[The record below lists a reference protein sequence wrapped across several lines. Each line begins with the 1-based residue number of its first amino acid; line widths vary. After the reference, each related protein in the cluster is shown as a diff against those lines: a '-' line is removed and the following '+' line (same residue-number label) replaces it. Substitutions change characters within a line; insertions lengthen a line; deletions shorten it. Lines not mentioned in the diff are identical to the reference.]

1 MCVYACRHEE
11 FQVCHSSL
19 LNLGVFFVACA
30 DAAWWSHVREFRD
43 ACHVC
48 EKFVEFLPWIRVSL
62 SNLKESVFTHQIERE
77 RGRSQREAKWKSGS
91 QRDLHALINSQ
102 SIDSKCFPRTED
114 NRTRHQREMEK
125 KMERARERETFLSVL
140 SSPVQSCLTGTA
152 VSFSYHR
159 APGLQPRM
167 CRSPLPS
174 SSHCSHLVLLSFV
187 LFVCFKL

>member
-48 EKFVEFLPWIRVSL
+48 EKFVEFLPWIWVSL

-125 KMERARERETFLSVL
+125 KMERARERDIPQCVVQ
-140 SSPVQSCLTGTA
+140 SSPVLSYRDSCVIFIPQGSWAPAQNVPFSTA
-152 VSFSYHR
+152 FIFTLF
-159 APGLQPRM
+159 ALAL
-167 CRSPLPS
+167 SP
-174 SSHCSHLVLLSFV
+174 HIIC
-187 LFVCFKL
+187 FVCLF

>member
-19 LNLGVFFVACA
+19 LNLGGFFVACA

-125 KMERARERETFLSVL
+125 KMERARERDIPQCVVQ
-140 SSPVQSCLTGTA
+140 SSPVLSYRDSCVIFIPQGSWAPAQNVPFSTA
-152 VSFSYHR
+152 FIFTLF
-159 APGLQPRM
+159 ALAL
-167 CRSPLPS
+167 SP
-174 SSHCSHLVLLSFV
+174 HIIC
-187 LFVCFKL
+187 FVCLF